1 MDEELLQRQAPQ
13 ALEAEQSV
21 LGSTLFLKKF
31 LFLNF
36 LIFKVNVRVKSSFYV
51 HFRKSVF
58 H

>member
-1 MDEELLQRQAPQ
+1 M
-13 ALEAEQSV
+13 AEQNNQI
-21 LGSTLFLKKF
+21 LLDLFLKKF